1 MQIDTVATTLRN
13 AHRHEPHFSVKMRI
27 QKLNQLKKVIV
38 RNESEITRA
47 LKADLG
53 KSAFETYA
61 TEIGFI
67 LEEIN
72 YTVKHL
78 DSWAKVKKVKT
89 PLTLFPGTSFIHS
102 EAYGVVLIISPWNYP
117 FQLCVSPVI
126 GAIAAGNKVVV
137 KPSEFASETSSIIK
151 KIIMEVFKENE
162 VAVVQGGLEETQ
174 ALLKQKFDYIFF
186 TGSTG
191 VGKIIMK
198 AAAEYLTPVTLEL
211 GGKSPCLIEE
221 SANIEIAAKRVA
233 WGKFLNAGQTCVAP
247 DYVLVP
253 ARLQN
258 EFVERLKFYITTF
271 YGLDVKS
278 SHDYPRIVNNRHF
291 DRLKE
296 LLIQDKIAIGGE
308 LNREENFIGPTVM
321 KNVDLSDKVMQDEIF
336 GPILPIIPYE
346 SLEDAIKNIMNFPKP
361 LAFYLFSENTE
372 KQNDIIAKIPF
383 GGGCINDTVIH
394 LANPNLPFGGVGT
407 SGIGSYH
414 GQKSFETFTNYKSVF
429 KQGTLV
435 DIPLRYPPYNEKKLN
450 WIKLFLR

>member
-1 MQIDTVATTLRN
+1 MQIETLATDLRH
-13 AHRHEPHFSVKMRI
+13 AHRHEPHFNVKSRI
-27 QKLNQLKKVIV
+27 QKLNQLKKVIL
-38 RNESEITRA
+38 RNESEITQA

-72 YTVKHL
+72 YTVKYL
-78 DSWAKVKKVKT
+78 ESWAKVKKVKT
-89 PLTLFPGTSFIHS
+89 PLTLFPGTSFIYS

-117 FQLCVSPVI
+117 FQLCLSPFI

-162 VAVVQGGLEETQ
+162 VSVIQGGLEETQ

-247 DYVLVP
+247 DYVLIP
-253 ARLQN
+253 ARLQD
-258 EFVERLKFYITTF
+258 EFIERLRFYITTF

-321 KNVDLSDKVMQDEIF
+321 KNIDMSDKVMQEEIF

-346 SLEDAIKNIMNFPKP
+346 NLEDAIKNIMNFPKP
-361 LAFYLFSENTE
+361 LAFYLFSENSE
-372 KQNDIIAKIPF
+372 QQNDIIAKIPF